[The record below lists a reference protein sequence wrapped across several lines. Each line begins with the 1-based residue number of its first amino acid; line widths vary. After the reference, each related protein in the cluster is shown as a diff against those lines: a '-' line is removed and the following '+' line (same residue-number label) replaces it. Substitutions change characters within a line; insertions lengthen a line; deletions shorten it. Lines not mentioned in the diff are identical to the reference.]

1 MKSLSL
7 LLVEDQLMFLD
18 LLQSMLKT
26 IRLIDRVVTACTLAE
41 ARDLCSH
48 HEYDLIISDYMLP
61 DGIAHDLIREVHRAR
76 PEQDFIILSAL
87 PIQEGISEGASPK
100 VYWIDKN
107 NTFHS
112 LKGRIDSLFG
122 PRTRG
127 DEVAMSRLT
136 GREREVLQLI
146 GGGFTSKE
154 IAGRLTLSVQ
164 TIETHRKSIAKKLG
178 MSGAELVSYGTIFF
192 RS

>member
-7 LLVEDQLMFLD
+7 LLVEDQVMFLD

-26 IRLIDRVVTACTLAE
+26 IRAIDRVGTACTLGD
-41 ARDLCSH
+41 ARDLCVTH
-48 HEYDLIISDYMLP
+48 DYDLIISDYMLP
-61 DGIAHDLIREVHRAR
+61 DGSAHDLIRDVHRLK
-76 PEQDFIILSAL
+76 PDQDFIILSAL
-87 PIQEGISEGASPK
+87 PVPEGISENGSPR

-112 LKGRIDSLFG
+112 LKDRIDSLFG
-122 PRTRG
+122 SRVKG
-127 DEVAMSRLT
+127 DDLPVSRLT

-154 IAGRLTLSVQ
+154 IAGRLALSVQ